1 MGKTI
6 FNALLNS
13 ALPTLLMMPSVPVF
27 CRPRLYWLWI
37 VPATLAIASILP
49 PSIANSQT
57 PAPSKDAGQSLT
69 INSDIQEADSKNGIF
84 TARGNVQ
91 IFYPARQIQA
101 TAAQA
106 QYYQKERKIVLSGN
120 VNVLQQGNSLKGES
134 ITYLIDQG
142 RFIATPKANQQVRS
156 TYIVNDTN
164 PQASSPAPATPNFNP
179 KQPTSKPPATPKFN
193 SKQPSSKP
201 ATSTPTA
208 PK

>member
-1 MGKTI
+1 MLSI
-6 FNALLNS
+6 
-13 ALPTLLMMPSVPVF
+13 PVF
-27 CRPRLYWLWI
+27 YRSRVGWFWTI
-37 VPATLAIASILP
+37 SVVLAIAPILA
-49 PSIANSQT
+49 PSIAKSQT
-57 PAPSKDAGQSLT
+57 PSPSQDAGQSLT
-69 INSDIQEADSKNGIF
+69 INSDIQEADSKSGIF

-134 ITYLIDQG
+134 ITYLIDPG

-156 TYIVNDTN
+156 TYVVNDTN
-164 PQASSPAPATPNFNP
+164 PQTAAPAPATPNFKP
-179 KQPTSKPPATPKFN
+179 KQPTSKPVTPGFN
-193 SKQPSSKP
+193 SKP
-201 ATSTPTA
+201 ATNPTA

>member
-1 MGKTI
+1 MGDTI
-6 FNALLNS
+6 CDALLNS
-13 ALPTLLMMPSVPVF
+13 VLPTLLMMPSVPAF
-27 CRPRLYWLWI
+27 CRPPFCWRWI
-37 VPATLAIASILP
+37 VPATLAIASIFP
-49 PSIANSQT
+49 PSIAKSQT
-57 PAPSKDAGQSLT
+57 PPPSQDASQSLT
-69 INSDIQEADSKNGIF
+69 INSDIQEADSKSGIF

-164 PQASSPAPATPNFNP
+164 PQTAAPAPATPNFKP
-179 KQPTSKPPATPKFN
+179 KPPTSKPPAPATPRFN
-193 SKQPSSKP
+193 SKPT
-201 ATSTPTA
+201 TSTPTA